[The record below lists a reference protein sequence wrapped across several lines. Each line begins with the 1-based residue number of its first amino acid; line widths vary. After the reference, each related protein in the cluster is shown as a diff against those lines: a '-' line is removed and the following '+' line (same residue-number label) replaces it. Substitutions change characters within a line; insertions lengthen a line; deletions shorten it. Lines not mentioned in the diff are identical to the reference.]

1 MPNAKSVH
9 CPPLPRSSHSLLL
22 AERLGLRVEGPV
34 TDVEE
39 EEADGEDDARVL
51 VDYVDVLD
59 AGQRLLH
66 HARPAFELKQMMQT
80 IDDEWSN
87 ESMNECYAISVK
99 GTYICSFPSVGTS
112 TSTDVHN

>member
-1 MPNAKSVH
+1 MTPEVNPVLSPLSLSASTLGFHTQSPCFLPNAKSVH

-34 TDVEE
+34 ADVEE

-51 VDYVDVLD
+51 VDDVDVLD

-66 HARPAFELKQMMQT
+66 HARPALELKQREMSAMK
-80 IDDEWSN
+80 
-87 ESMNECYAISVK
+87 C
-99 GTYICSFPSVGTS
+99 CRL
-112 TSTDVHN
+112 

>member
-1 MPNAKSVH
+1 MTPEVNPVLSPSSLSASSLGFHTRSSRFFLPNAKSVH

-66 HARPAFELKQMMQT
+66 HARPAFELKQRVM
-80 IDDEWSN
+80 S
-87 ESMNECYAISVK
+87 A
-99 GTYICSFPSVGTS
+99 
-112 TSTDVHN
+112 

>member
-1 MPNAKSVH
+1 MTPEVNPVLSPSSLSASSLGFHTRSSRFFLPNAKSVQ

-34 TDVEE
+34 ANVEE

-66 HARPAFELKQMMQT
+66 HARPALELKQRVM
-80 IDDEWSN
+80 S
-87 ESMNECYAISVK
+87 A
-99 GTYICSFPSVGTS
+99 
-112 TSTDVHN
+112 

>member
-51 VDYVDVLD
+51 VDDVDVLD

-66 HARPAFELKQMMQT
+66 HARPAFELKQGNVSMMQT
-80 IDDEWSN
+80 IQRSPLL
-87 ESMNECYAISVK
+87 CAPGLVK
-99 GTYICSFPSVGTS
+99 FVPAVAKQFSCLGLS
-112 TSTDVHN
+112 

>member
-1 MPNAKSVH
+1 MTSRFQKHDPRGKPSPVPIILECVFTKFSHPVISFFLPNAKSVH

-51 VDYVDVLD
+51 VDDVDVLD

-66 HARPAFELKQMMQT
+66 HARPAFELKQREMSAM
-80 IDDEWSN
+80 
-87 ESMNECYAISVK
+87 K
-99 GTYICSFPSVGTS
+99 
-112 TSTDVHN
+112 